1 MEAFSKQGPDYND
14 KRQPHFWVEPAGRG
28 VEGPEGRGVAQDLKI
43 SDTHKPSPPH
53 PTLQDPSGSPSPAD
67 GSGATHPNTLI
78 CRVFLPPGSP
88 GTDCVNTICN
98 NNVFGFPFSP
108 PFFYLSWFVHLVIQG
123 WGLEDGEYHY
133 LRFGS
138 WSSPCLMPHLKV

>member
-67 GSGATHPNTLI
+67 GSGATHPNMLI
-78 CRVFLPPGSP
+78 CRLFLPPPAPPGLTVWTQYVIIMYLGSFFP
-88 GTDCVNTICN
+88 TFFFICRDLFIWLFKAGDSRMEN
-98 NNVFGFPFSP
+98 
-108 PFFYLSWFVHLVIQG
+108 IIT
-123 WGLEDGEYHY
+123 
-133 LRFGS
+133 
-138 WSSPCLMPHLKV
+138 